1 MASLNPK
8 TKALKTNS
16 FIIRKYFAWNCF
28 GFLLTGSTENQKH
41 FIYFIDFKRLLV
53 VIGNYESY
61 FCVHFSCNE
70 PLTLMMIT
78 DRNNKNK
85 AYNLMRN
92 SSGTYCSFVGIQG
105 KELPDS
111 TTVKKLL
118 KNQLRN
124 FQINDYCSHKLLS
137 IEGSK
142 K

>member
-1 MASLNPK
+1 M
-8 TKALKTNS
+8 
-16 FIIRKYFAWNCF
+16 
-28 GFLLTGSTENQKH
+28 Q
-41 FIYFIDFKRLLV
+41 
-53 VIGNYESY
+53 
-61 FCVHFSCNE
+61 
-70 PLTLMMIT
+70 
-78 DRNNKNK
+78 
-85 AYNLMRN
+85 N

>member
-53 VIGNYESY
+53 VIWNYESY

-85 AYNLMRN
+85 AYNLMQN